1 MKIQGY
7 ALKHTEVVSCP
18 IQIKTR
24 SKGSQCRHKP
34 TIVYFTILSNLSRIV
49 HEIAMIRDC

>member
-7 ALKHTEVVSCP
+7 ALKHTKVVSCP

-24 SKGSQCRHKP
+24 SKVSQCRHKP
-34 TIVYFTILSNLSRIV
+34 NNSLFYHLVKPVIV